1 MKNSLTTLHKNL
13 DSKIAELE
21 VEKAHNEN
29 LIRDL
34 KKRKLQL
41 KDRIHSQQMDLFIEQ
56 DRKHINNMI
65 SDQKRRDK
73 EKRATIKRKVRETVQ
88 RLNRAVS

>member
-21 VEKAHNEN
+21 VEKTHNEN

-56 DRKHINNMI
+56 GGRKL
-65 SDQKRRDK
+65 SSAR
-73 EKRATIKRKVRETVQ
+73 
-88 RLNRAVS
+88 